1 MAWRLLYR
9 SENRAAARGVERDSK
24 LDTHRADD
32 KYNTEIF
39 GVVLEILNLQGCQ
52 SNVEVLRRSFNLV
65 GGLAYF
71 GILHPRAIRALGP
84 FTDRVS
90 RRIHQ
95 LGRLSL
101 LLEGSSHLRRWS
113 SISKGLA
120 QVSRPFHHAIIAFS
134 ATPSEP
140 AYVLSTR
147 KKIAHSLPIGSAVVQ
162 LLADGMKARVLC
174 VKCPRH
180 DLGIHIDYALELYQ
194 VATLVGV
201 PVTCTVVITG
211 ADVWLA
217 SARFENSQF
226 NQFLKTWCALDVQD

>member
-1 MAWRLLYR
+1 MGIHR
-9 SENRAAARGVERDSK
+9 EN
-24 LDTHRADD
+24 DT
-32 KYNTEIF
+32 YNTEIF
-39 GVVLEILNLQGCQ
+39 RIVLEILNLQTCQ
-52 SNVEVLRRSFNLV
+52 SNAEVLRRSFNLV
-65 GGLAYF
+65 GGLASF
-71 GILHPRAIRALGP
+71 GLLHPRAIRTLGP

-90 RRIHQ
+90 RKIHQ

-101 LLEGSSHLRRWS
+101 LLEGGSHLRCWS
-113 SISKGLA
+113 SISTGLA
-120 QVSRPFHHAIIAFS
+120 EVSKPFHHAIVAFS

-140 AYVLSTR
+140 AYVLSAP

-180 DLGIHIDYALELYQ
+180 ALGIHIDYALELYK
-194 VATLVGV
+194 VANLVGV

-217 SARFENSQF
+217 SARFENAQF
-226 NQFLKTWCALDVQD
+226 NKFLKTWCALDVQD